1 MYSVSNIHIVI
12 KGGISMLPLEGITV
26 VSLEQ
31 AVAAPF
37 ATRQLADLG
46 ARVIKIER
54 PIDGDFAR
62 HYDTTVNG
70 MSSHFVWINRSK
82 ESLTL
87 DLKSKEGKE
96 ILEKLLSE
104 ADIFIQNLAPGAIDR
119 LGFSPE
125 VLNEKF
131 EKLIVCGISGYGTY
145 GPYVDKKA
153 YDLLIQCE
161 AGLVSI
167 TGTDDTPS
175 KAGISV
181 ADIAAGMYAYS
192 GILTALI
199 QRSKTGKGSY
209 FEVSML
215 EALGEWMGYPMYY
228 SHYGGREPSRTGASH
243 ATIFPYGPFP
253 ANDGKFVFFSIQNE
267 REWKRLCEE
276 VMEKPEYVEDSR
288 FNSNS
293 SRVNNKNLLRGLI
306 ESAFMNFTANE
317 LVDRLESAKIANA
330 RLNSIEEFYRHPQLE
345 ARNRFREVQTPNGPI
360 KALLPPATFN
370 NFEPVMGGIPSVG
383 QDTELILKEIGYSKE
398 FVNQCKALN
407 II

>member
-1 MYSVSNIHIVI
+1 
-12 KGGISMLPLEGITV
+12 MLPLEGITV

-199 QRSKTGKGSY
+199 QRSKTAKGSY